1 MIDVIKQRLS
11 SRLDVSKVSQPAGP
25 RIHVPLN
32 VDGHAKGVIVQTNG
46 IVFLWHIGKSVGDF
60 GDGFFVNLDGHYSLV
75 TGSRESCVFA
85 GLAAS
90 EGSPDNT
97 A

>member
-1 MIDVIKQRLS
+1 MNVHR
-11 SRLDVSKVSQPAGP
+11 
-25 RIHVPLN
+25 HV
-32 VDGHAKGVIVQTNG
+32 KGITLQTNG
-46 IVFLWHIGKSVGDF
+46 IMFLWYIGKSVGDF
-60 GDGFFVNLDGHYSLV
+60 GHGFFVNLDGHYSLV
-75 TGSRESCVFA
+75 TGSRESYVFA